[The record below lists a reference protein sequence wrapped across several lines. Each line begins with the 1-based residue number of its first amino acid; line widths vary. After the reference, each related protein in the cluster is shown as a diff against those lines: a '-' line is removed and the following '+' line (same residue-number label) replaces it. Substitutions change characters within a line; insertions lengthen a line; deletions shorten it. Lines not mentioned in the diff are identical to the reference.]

1 MGRVAPPA
9 SLPEMIEEEPLV
21 GPATAR
27 LFQAH
32 AQEVWRF
39 LKYLGVREQDLADA
53 CQEVFLVAHRKLA
66 EFRGESSERTWLY
79 GISLRVAKT
88 WRRRRQLVPL
98 GEDNRA
104 GAASQEHDL
113 QRRATHELLC
123 WALDQ
128 LSEVQREVFV
138 LHEIE
143 EVPMSEVAKRVECGV
158 FTAYSRL
165 RLARSSLKRVL
176 AEKGVTR

>member
-1 MGRVAPPA
+1 M
-9 SLPEMIEEEPLV
+9 

-32 AQEVWRF
+32 ADEVWRF

-53 CQEVFLVAHRKLA
+53 VQEVFLVAHRKLPD
-66 EFRGESSERTWLY
+66 FRGESSERTWLY
-79 GISLRVAKT
+79 GIALRVAKT
-88 WRRRRQLVPL
+88 WRRRRQVVPL
-98 GEDNRA
+98 GDDDRTVP
-104 GAASQEHDL
+104 ASQEHEL
-113 QRRATHELLC
+113 QRRDTHELLV

-128 LSEVQREVFV
+128 ISETQRDVFV

-143 EVPMSEVAKRVECGV
+143 EIPMSEVAKRVECGI

-165 RLARSSLKRVL
+165 RLARRSLKRAL
-176 AEKGVTR
+176 GQRGVTR

>member
-1 MGRVAPPA
+1 M
-9 SLPEMIEEEPLV
+9 

-32 AQEVWRF
+32 AEEVWRF
-39 LKYLGVREQDLADA
+39 LKYLGVREHDLPDA
-53 CQEVFLVAHRKLA
+53 CQEVFLVAHRKLP
-66 EFRGESSERTWLY
+66 EFRGDSAPLTWLY

-88 WRRRRQLVPL
+88 WRRRRQMVEL
-98 GEDNRA
+98 GNDDRA
-104 GAASQEHDL
+104 VAPGQEHERE
-113 QRRATHELLC
+113 RRDTRDLLC

-128 LSEVQREVFV
+128 ISEVQREVFV

-143 EVPMSEVAKRVECGV
+143 ELSMTETAARLECGL

-165 RLARSSLKRVL
+165 RLARNSLRRLL
-176 AEKGVTR
+176 AEKGVKR

>member
-1 MGRVAPPA
+1 MAPPA
-9 SLPEMIEEEPLV
+9 SVTEAPDEAALV
-21 GPATAR
+21 GPATAK
-27 LFQAH
+27 LFREH
-32 AQEVWRF
+32 AEEVWRF

-53 CQEVFLVAHRKLA
+53 CQEVFLVAHRKLP
-66 EFRGESSERTWLY
+66 EFRGDSTERTWLY
-79 GISLRVAKT
+79 GIALRVAKA

-104 GAASQEHDL
+104 VAASQEQDL

-128 LSEVQREVFV
+128 ISEVQREVFV

-143 EVPMSEVAKRVECGV
+143 EMPMSEVAGRVECGL

-165 RLARSSLKRVL
+165 RLARRSLKRLL
-176 AEKGVTR
+176 AEKGVKR

>member
-1 MGRVAPPA
+1 MPK
-9 SLPEMIEEEPLV
+9 PEALV

-32 AQEVWRF
+32 AEEVWRF
-39 LKYLGVREQDLADA
+39 LKYVGVREQDLPDA
-53 CQEVFLVAHRKLA
+53 CQEVFLVAHRKLP
-66 EFRGESSERTWLY
+66 EFRGDSAPRTWLY
-79 GISLRVAKT
+79 GIALRVAKA

-98 GEDNRA
+98 GDDDSVVA
-104 GAASQEHDL
+104 PSQEHERE
-113 QRRATHELLC
+113 RRDTHELLC

-128 LSEVQREVFV
+128 ISELQREVFV

-143 EVPMSEVAKRVECGV
+143 ELPMGEVASRVECGL

-165 RLARSSLKRVL
+165 RLARNALKRAL
-176 AEKGVTR
+176 AEKGVKR

>member
-1 MGRVAPPA
+1 MPPPA
-9 SLPEMIEEEPLV
+9 SLPESPSEPAALV
-21 GPATAR
+21 GPETAR

-32 AQEVWRF
+32 AEEVWRF
-39 LKYLGVREQDLADA
+39 LRYLGVREHDLPDA

-66 EFRGESSERTWLY
+66 EFRGDAAPRTWLY
-79 GISLRVAKT
+79 GISLRVAKA

-98 GEDNRA
+98 GDDERA
-104 GAASQEHDL
+104 VGPQQE
-113 QRRATHELLC
+113 QERERRDTHELLC

-128 LSEVQREVFV
+128 ISELQREVFV

-143 EVPMSEVAKRVECGV
+143 ELPMNEVAARVECGL

-165 RLARSSLKRVL
+165 RLARRSLKRAL
-176 AEKGVTR
+176 SEKGVRR

>member
-1 MGRVAPPA
+1 M
-9 SLPEMIEEEPLV
+9 SEPEALV

-32 AQEVWRF
+32 AEEVWRF
-39 LKYLGVREQDLADA
+39 LKYLGVREHDLPDA
-53 CQEVFLVAHRKLA
+53 CQEVFLVAHRKLP
-66 EFRGESSERTWLY
+66 EFRGDSAPRTWLY

-88 WRRRRQLVPL
+88 WRRRRQLVSL
-98 GEDNRA
+98 GDDERA
-104 GAASQEHDL
+104 VLPTQE
-113 QRRATHELLC
+113 QERERRDTHELLC

-128 LSEVQREVFV
+128 ISEAQREVFV

-143 EVPMSEVAKRVECGV
+143 ELPMGEVAARVECGL

-165 RLARSSLKRVL
+165 RLGRKALMRLLK
-176 AEKGVTR
+176 EKGVKR

>member
-1 MGRVAPPA
+1 
-9 SLPEMIEEEPLV
+9 LPEIAEPEALV
-21 GPATAR
+21 GPETAR

-39 LKYLGVREQDLADA
+39 LKYLGVREHDLADA
-53 CQEVFLVAHRKLA
+53 CQEVFLVAHRKLP
-66 EFRGESSERTWLY
+66 EFRGESAPRTWLY

-88 WRRRRQLVPL
+88 WRRRRQMVPL
-98 GEDNRA
+98 SDDERSVGPA
-104 GAASQEHDL
+104 QESERE
-113 QRRATHELLC
+113 RRDAHEILV

-128 LSEVQREVFV
+128 ISEMQREVFV

-143 EVPMSEVAKRVECGV
+143 ELPMQEVAKRVECGV

-165 RLARSSLKRVL
+165 RLARRALKKAL
-176 AEKGVTR
+176 AERGVKR